1 MPERKGSRGKNRS
14 AIVSGM
20 LKLLMTP
27 SFLLSVPLLLS
38 VLGSAQQQPHGTR
51 GIFENSSDIGATQK
65 GATIYDAATDEY
77 RVTGGGADM
86 WGTADDFHMS
96 WVRLSGDV
104 TLTADV
110 RFPSDGGAIPLK
122 KAVLIVR
129 QSLDPNS
136 AYADVAI
143 HGDGH
148 ITLQYRVTKGGE
160 TADVTSPEHG
170 STRLRIER
178 KGDRFTMY
186 TGPDD
191 GKLTSSGSTKIVLHD
206 PVYVGIGMCAHKA
219 DALETAIFSNVK
231 IEQAPAK

>member
-1 MPERKGSRGKNRS
+1 
-14 AIVSGM
+14 M
-20 LKLLMTP
+20 LKLIIIP
-27 SFLLSVPLLLS
+27 SLLFSLPLLIA
-38 VLGSAQQQPHGTR
+38 VLTSAQHNPDGAHGL
-51 GIFENSSDIGATQK
+51 FEGSTDVGNTLK
-65 GATIYDAATDEY
+65 GSTVYDPASREY

-86 WGTADDFHMS
+86 WGAADAFHLS

-110 RFPSDGGAIPLK
+110 RFPADGGAIPLK

-129 QSLDPNS
+129 QSLDPAS
-136 AYADVAI
+136 PYADVAI

-148 ITLQYRVTKGGE
+148 ITLQYRATQGGE
-160 TADVTSPEHG
+160 TADTTSTEHG

-186 TGPDD
+186 AGPSN
-191 GKLTSSGSTKIVLHD
+191 GKLVASAPVTIILHD

-219 DALETAIFSNVK
+219 DAVETAVFSNVK
-231 IEQAPAK
+231 IDQPLAR